1 MPLIYGNQHLERF
14 VELVNGARRI
24 DIVVAWAS
32 SCDEIEALAASNADI
47 RAVVGTS
54 GNSTNPS
61 TLRRL
66 TEFANLRIPPDDP
79 PRIFHPKYYLF
90 HGEKTVCWVGSANL
104 TKGGFGRNVELI
116 HEFDLT
122 RKEDQEWFECLW
134 ADLEVDPWPE
144 ILKYEERYTPQQRRP
159 RPAPPREEIDLPA
172 LADVDTWKQFVEGLR
187 VYDEYYRY
195 HDDDYGFDVLGETHS
210 WLHTINTG
218 HEIVLLKDWR
228 NLTQRECHILR
239 GYKNDVHEG
248 IWGLLGTVRGGGT
261 YVFNPNRMPAVEP
274 IRMQIKEQIIQVL
287 EAGPDEIVAVGTS
300 AMTEIRNLQHVE
312 NAGRG
317 IGPAAATRWLALAR
331 PDCMVSV
338 NGPSAS
344 GLGEASGL
352 PQNTD
357 DLANAYA
364 DLLGWLHGQEWF
376 NEFNGGQP
384 DDPDEQ
390 EIWNR
395 RAALVDVFVYDD
407 ETIRGTVVS

>member
-1 MPLIYGNQHLERF
+1 MPLIHGNQHLGRF
-14 VELVNGARRI
+14 VELVNEARRI

-61 TLRRL
+61 TLRHL
-66 TEFANLRIPPDDP
+66 TEFANLRIPPNDP

-90 HGEKTVCWVGSANL
+90 HGKKTVCWVGSANL

-116 HEFDLT
+116 HEFDIT
-122 RKEDQEWFECLW
+122 RKEDREWFECLW
-134 ADLEVDPWPE
+134 ADLEADPWPAIWE
-144 ILKYEERYTPQQRRP
+144 YEARYKPPQRSR
-159 RPAPPREEIDLPA
+159 RPAPPHEEGDLPT
-172 LADVDTWKQFVEGLR
+172 LADIDTWEQFVEGLR

-195 HDDDYGFDVLGETHS
+195 HDDHYGFDVLGETHS

-218 HEIVLLKDWR
+218 HEIVLLNDWM
-228 NLTQRECHILR
+228 NLTQRECRILR
-239 GYKNDVHEG
+239 GFTANDDHEG
-248 IWGLLGTVRGGGT
+248 NWGLLGTVRGGGA
-261 YVFNPNRMPAVEP
+261 YVFNPERMPAVGP
-274 IRMQIKEQIIQVL
+274 IRMQIQEQIIQAL
-287 EAGPDEIVAVGTS
+287 NADPDEIVAVGTN
-300 AMTEIRNLQHVE
+300 AMTEIRHLLHVE
-312 NAGRG
+312 NADRG

-338 NGPSAS
+338 NDASAC

-352 PQNTD
+352 PQNTN
-357 DLANAYA
+357 DLANAYP

-376 NEFNGGQP
+376 NEFDGGQP
-384 DDPDEQ
+384 DDPNER

-395 RAALVDVFVYDD
+395 RAALVDVFVYDA
-407 ETIRGTVVS
+407 

>member
-1 MPLIYGNQHLERF
+1 MPLICGNRQLERF
-14 VELVNGARRI
+14 VELVDDARRI

-32 SCDEIEALAASNADI
+32 SCDEIKTLAASDADI

-61 TLRRL
+61 TLRHL
-66 TEFANLRIPPDDP
+66 TEFANLRIPPNNP

-90 HGEKTVCWVGSANL
+90 HGEETVCWVGSANL

-134 ADLEVDPWPE
+134 ADLNPDPWPA
-144 ILKYEERYTPQQRRP
+144 ILEYEARYTPPQRNR
-159 RPAPPREEIDLPA
+159 RPAPPREEADLPS
-172 LADVDTWKQFVEGLR
+172 LADVDTWEQFVEGLR

-195 HDDDYGFDVLGETHS
+195 HEDSYGFDVLGETHS

-218 HEIVLLKDWR
+218 HEIVLLNDWM
-228 NLTQRECHILR
+228 NLTKRECRILR
-239 GYKNDVHEG
+239 GFTANNDHEG
-248 IWGLLGTVRGGGT
+248 NWGLLGTVRGGGT
-261 YVFNPNRMPAVEP
+261 YVFNPERMPEVET
-274 IRMQIKEQIIQVL
+274 IRMQIQEQITQAL
-287 EAGPDEIVAVGTS
+287 QADPDEIAAVGTD
-300 AMTEIRNLQHVE
+300 AMAAIRHLRHVE
-312 NAGRG
+312 NADHGTG
-317 IGPAAATRWLALAR
+317 SAAATRWLALAR

-338 NGPSAS
+338 NRASAS

-352 PQNTD
+352 PQNPN
-357 DLANAYA
+357 DLANVYA

-384 DDPDEQ
+384 DDPEER

-395 RAALVDVFVYDD
+395 RAALVDVFVYDA
-407 ETIRGTVVS
+407 